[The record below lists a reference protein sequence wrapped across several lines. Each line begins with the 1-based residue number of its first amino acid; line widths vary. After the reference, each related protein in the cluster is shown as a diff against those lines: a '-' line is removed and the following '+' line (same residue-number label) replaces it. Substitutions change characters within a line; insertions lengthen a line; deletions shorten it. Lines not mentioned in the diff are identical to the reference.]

1 MTNAFARKGLQIKLE
16 QTIEQDYSYEGS
28 LVVLIRFHL
37 GYQKRA
43 RFCRRSSLPR
53 FGDMSRDL
61 TRQNIPS
68 TDKKTRKE
76 IDRQHTLLAA
86 ELDKRALKGNA
97 KVEDWRH
104 YKEFT
109 GLTKKEKR
117 ERFEITQQRNEILDE
132 LKKVRRGYT
141 GHYDETKSPIE
152 NIQSALRHQSQTPL
166 RSSRLDV
173 PNVYPM
179 RKTKSM
185 ESMPLRT
192 RPTSLPRLNVKPS
205 DPKLCIQWRKLHQKL
220 RSQQNCRCELGSLI
234 KLQWL
239 ISPRICVTPAVAE
252 ICSCISLSKDI
263 ACFRNEIKSLCL

>member
-16 QTIEQDYSYEGS
+16 QTREEDYSYEGC

-43 RFCRRSSLPR
+43 RFWRRSSLPR

-68 TDKKTRKE
+68 IDKKTRKE

-192 RPTSLPRLNVKPS
+192 RPTSPASAEREAQRPKTVHSVKKTS
-205 DPKLCIQWRKLHQKL
+205 PKTSK
-220 RSQQNCRCELGSLI
+220 SA
-234 KLQWL
+234 KLQ
-239 ISPRICVTPAVAE
+239 V
-252 ICSCISLSKDI
+252 
-263 ACFRNEIKSLCL
+263 